1 MSICFRPGRLRSASH
16 PPRVKQAL
24 AASFKTRPLPND
36 GIGWTTA
43 VKVNRTKVAGRR
55 SGFRIAGAEQ
65 LTKGIGFAPY
75 AFRERLVFHGV
86 FARGLKFSPQAMD
99 DGQTLAAIRHRRT
112 VSQVG
117 SVRRNYQVEQ

>member
-16 PPRVKQAL
+16 PPGEAGAGGFVQDPPA
-24 AASFKTRPLPND
+24 PND

-43 VKVNRTKVAGRR
+43 VKVNRTKVAGRG

-99 DGQTLAAIRHRRT
+99 DGQTLAAVRCRRT
-112 VSQVG
+112 VSQAG
-117 SVRRNYQVEQ
+117 SVRRNCQVEQ